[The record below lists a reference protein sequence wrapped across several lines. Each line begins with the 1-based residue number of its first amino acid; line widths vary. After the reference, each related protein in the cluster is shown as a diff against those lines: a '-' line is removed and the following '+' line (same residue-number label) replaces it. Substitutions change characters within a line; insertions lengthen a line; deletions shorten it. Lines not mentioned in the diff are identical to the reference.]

1 MNQPMRF
8 ALVLSVFVSGA
19 AAPAMAADG
28 QQSPIS
34 LYPNVSQDTDDVML
48 ANSA

>member
-1 MNQPMRF
+1 MRF